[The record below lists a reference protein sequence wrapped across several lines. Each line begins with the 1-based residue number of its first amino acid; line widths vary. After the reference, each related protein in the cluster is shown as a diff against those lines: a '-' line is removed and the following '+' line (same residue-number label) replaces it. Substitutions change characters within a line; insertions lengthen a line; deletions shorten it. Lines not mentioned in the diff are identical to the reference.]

1 VCASGHA
8 CPLGQG
14 ISTGGMGDDGGITAE
29 ERSSFA
35 SAAEARREER
45 KRMKE
50 RLAKLNMSLPEAHTP
65 SGTERLA
72 TAEELAEI
80 GGAPSDPMTE
90 AQILALLEIQMKE
103 DLQKAAAESA
113 AQAREAAMQE
123 LAAALEPQ
131 QPDSP
136 EKSARVETG
145 KAAAQPASVGKLPQ
159 NAAGIL
165 SEPERVAAAFF
176 GAEEE
181 IAVQAPVRVQALM
194 DAQTH
199 VETQP
204 QLQAPAETLP
214 DLPVESGAE
223 IVAITREEPR
233 DLKTELLEVA
243 EALDQHKLWVESNGK
258 EGIRG
263 DFAGANLSDADL
275 TAVNLQGADL
285 TKVNL
290 RGADLSMANLRG
302 ANLVEADLRET
313 NLLGAEF
320 SGANMMGANLY
331 GAQGLWAGRLGGT
344 NLFDATLPEAVG
356 AYDGGKTIGQFTQAA
371 RRFYLLLITICFG
384 TCAMVALTT
393 DVRLLLDESATVSA
407 RIPNLLPLQGFYM
420 GAPLLLTVLYLRLQ
434 FLLLRLWGSMGALPA
449 VFPDG
454 QTPEKDGSWYLM
466 GPIRQHLRWTRDP
479 RSPLAMVECRLAK
492 ILAYWAVPA
501 TVFLFWL
508 RYLVMQ
514 DYRGTLLQVFLLTL
528 VAAAGFAMPRI
539 VARVLRPG
547 DWTDESTPQFLRD
560 VAGAFRVPV
569 AVGLI
574 VFLMSLGVIR
584 GLPAD
589 ASARPEIGRGDP
601 RRWAATAFQ
610 ALGYRPYAD
619 VTEES
624 ISTGAVKPV
633 TDGETGTGS
642 GPRLNEINLRYSRGY
657 RSQFA
662 GARMWRANLE
672 GSSLSEA
679 DFRAANLREAVLR
692 GANLDRLQAAKA
704 NLVSADAQGAQ
715 LAGADF
721 RNADLS
727 YANLDGAKLTTANFG
742 HATLYAVKLRHAD
755 LLRAELSHADLRDV
769 KLDDAVL
776 SMASMELTDFSAA
789 KMIGANLTGAQ
800 AKGTI
805 FLEADLS
812 RADLRGAAFPGAILR
827 QAKLDGARVEGA
839 DFRGALGLEAW
850 QVCAT
855 TGWQGAQFD
864 PDVKAAVLQSCG
876 PIAGRTQQ

>member
-1 VCASGHA
+1 
-8 CPLGQG
+8 
-14 ISTGGMGDDGGITAE
+14 
-29 ERSSFA
+29 
-35 SAAEARREER
+35 
-45 KRMKE
+45 MKE
-50 RLAKLNMSLPEAHTP
+50 RLAKLNMSIPEAHIA

-72 TAEELAEI
+72 TPEELAEI

-90 AQILALLEIQMKE
+90 AQILALLEEQMKE
-103 DLQKAAAESA
+103 DLRKSAAESA

-123 LAAALEPQ
+123 LAAALEPELAV
-131 QPDSP
+131 SP
-136 EKSARVETG
+136 EKSARAETV
-145 KAAAQPASVGKLPQ
+145 KAAAQPVPVGKLPQ

-165 SEPERVAAAFF
+165 SESERVAAAFF

-181 IAVQAPVRVQALM
+181 IAVPAPVDVMAPVEVQTQVETQTQAPVQ
-194 DAQTH
+194 
-199 VETQP
+199 
-204 QLQAPAETLP
+204 
-214 DLPVESGAE
+214 AE
-223 IVAITREEPR
+223 IVPELPVASPAEIIAIPREEAR
-233 DLKTELLEVA
+233 DLKTELLQVA

-320 SGANMMGANLY
+320 SGANLMGANLY

-371 RRFYLLLITICFG
+371 RRFYLLLITICVG
-384 TCAMVALTT
+384 ACAMVALTT
-393 DVRLLLDESATVSA
+393 DVRLLLDKSATVSA

-479 RSPLAMVECRLAK
+479 RSPLA
-492 ILAYWAVPA
+492 YWAVPA

-560 VAGAFRVPV
+560 VAGAFRVPA
-569 AVGLI
+569 AVGLV

-589 ASARPEIGRGDP
+589 ANARPDVGRGDP

-624 ISTGAVKPV
+624 ISTSAVKPV

-727 YANLDGAKLTTANFG
+727 YANLDGAMLTTANFG

-827 QAKLDGARVEGA
+827 QTKLDGARVEGA

-864 PDVKAAVLQSCG
+864 ADVKAAVTQSCG
-876 PIAGRTQQ
+876 ATQNRTQQ

>member
-1 VCASGHA
+1 
-8 CPLGQG
+8 
-14 ISTGGMGDDGGITAE
+14 
-29 ERSSFA
+29 
-35 SAAEARREER
+35 
-45 KRMKE
+45 MKE
-50 RLAKLNMSLPEAHTP
+50 RLAKLNMSLPEAHVP

-80 GGAPSDPMTE
+80 GGTPSDPLTE
-90 AQILALLEIQMKE
+90 TQILALLEIQMKD
-103 DLQKAAAESA
+103 DLQKAAEESA
-113 AQAREAAMQE
+113 AQAK
-123 LAAALEPQ
+123 AAALHELEAALNPK
-131 QPDSP
+131 PADGA
-136 EKSARVETG
+136 EKSFHLETVKTG
-145 KAAAQPASVGKLPQ
+145 AQPAPVGKLPP

-181 IAVQAPVRVQALM
+181 IAV
-194 DAQTH
+194 
-199 VETQP
+199 
-204 QLQAPAETLP
+204 PAENLP
-214 DLPVESGAE
+214 ELSVKSQAE
-223 IVAITREEPR
+223 IVALPREKAH

-243 EALDQHKLWVESNGK
+243 EVLDQHRLWVESNGK

-371 RRFYLLLITICFG
+371 RRFYLLLITICVAA
-384 TCAMVALTT
+384 CAMVALTK

-420 GAPLLLTVLYLRLQ
+420 GGPLLLTVLYLRLQ

-466 GPIRQHLRWTRDP
+466 GPIRQHLRWARDP

-492 ILAYWAVPA
+492 LLAYWAVPA

-528 VAAAGFAMPRI
+528 VAAAGFAMPRL

-560 VAGAFRVPV
+560 LGGAFRVPV
-569 AVGLI
+569 AVGLV

-589 ASARPEIGRGDP
+589 ANARPEIGRGDP

-624 ISTGAVKPV
+624 IS
-633 TDGETGTGS
+633 
-642 GPRLNEINLRYSRGY
+642 
-657 RSQFA
+657 
-662 GARMWRANLE
+662 
-672 GSSLSEA
+672 
-679 DFRAANLREAVLR
+679 
-692 GANLDRLQAAKA
+692 DR
-704 NLVSADAQGAQ
+704 
-715 LAGADF
+715 
-721 RNADLS
+721 
-727 YANLDGAKLTTANFG
+727 
-742 HATLYAVKLRHAD
+742 
-755 LLRAELSHADLRDV
+755 
-769 KLDDAVL
+769 
-776 SMASMELTDFSAA
+776 
-789 KMIGANLTGAQ
+789 
-800 AKGTI
+800 
-805 FLEADLS
+805 
-812 RADLRGAAFPGAILR
+812 
-827 QAKLDGARVEGA
+827 
-839 DFRGALGLEAW
+839 
-850 QVCAT
+850 
-855 TGWQGAQFD
+855 
-864 PDVKAAVLQSCG
+864 
-876 PIAGRTQQ
+876 

>member
-1 VCASGHA
+1 MIQRL
-8 CPLGQG
+8 PKL
-14 ISTGGMGDDGGITAE
+14 
-29 ERSSFA
+29 
-35 SAAEARREER
+35 SAD
-45 KRMKE
+45 
-50 RLAKLNMSLPEAHTP
+50 LPEVHKP
-65 SGTERLA
+65 KGTERLA

-80 GGAPSDPMTE
+80 GGGPVDPAEE
-90 AQILALLEIQMKE
+90 AQILSLLEVQLKD
-103 DLQKAAAESA
+103 DLQKAAVESA
-113 AQAREAAMQE
+113 VQARQAALQE
-123 LAAALEPQ
+123 LVAALEPELLEAT
-131 QPDSP
+131 
-136 EKSARVETG
+136 EKSTGAGKITALVEP
-145 KAAAQPASVGKLPQ
+145 QPAGKLPP
-159 NAAGIL
+159 NTGGIL

-176 GAEEE
+176 GAEDETPVQAPLAAQAPLE
-181 IAVQAPVRVQALM
+181 VQAPVATKAPIEAQALI
-194 DAQTH
+194 DARASL
-199 VETQP
+199 ETKP
-204 QLQAPAETLP
+204 RAAEPLQ
-214 DLPVESGAE
+214 AE
-223 IVAITREEPR
+223 IVAEFASEYAPEFVMASGTDIVAMPREEAH
-233 DLKTELLEVA
+233 DLKTELLQVA
-243 EALDQHKLWVESNGK
+243 EALDQHRLWVESNG
-258 EGIRG
+258 EQGIRG

-275 TAVNLQGADL
+275 TGVNLQSADL

-320 SGANMMGANLY
+320 SGANLMGANLY

-371 RRFYLLLITICFG
+371 RRFYLLVIAICVG
-384 TCAMVALTT
+384 SCAMVALTK
-393 DVRLLLDESATVSA
+393 DVRLLLDESAMVLA

-420 GAPLLLTVLYLRLQ
+420 GGPLLLTALYLRLQ

-492 ILAYWAVPA
+492 LLAYWAVPT

-528 VAAAGFAMPRI
+528 VASAGFTMPKI

-547 DWTDESTPQFLRD
+547 DWTDESTPQFVRD
-560 VAGAFRVPV
+560 VASAFRVPV
-569 AVGLI
+569 LVGMV

-589 ASARPEIGRGDP
+589 AIARPDIGGGDP

-624 ISTGAVKPV
+624 ISTSAAKPV

-742 HATLYAVKLRHAD
+742 RATLYAVMLRNAD
-755 LLRAELSHADLRDV
+755 LLRAELSHADMRDV

-776 SMASMELTDFSAA
+776 SMASMEMTDFSAA
-789 KMIGANLTGAQ
+789 KMMRVNLTGAQ

-805 FLEADLS
+805 FLEADMS
-812 RADLRGAAFPGAILR
+812 RADLRGASFPGAILR
-827 QAKLDGARVEGA
+827 DTKLDGARVEGA

-850 QVCAT
+850 QVCST

-864 PDVKAAVLQSCG
+864 ADVKAAVLQSCG
-876 PIAGRTQQ
+876 GAQARTQP

>member
-1 VCASGHA
+1 MSG
-8 CPLGQG
+8 
-14 ISTGGMGDDGGITAE
+14 
-29 ERSSFA
+29 
-35 SAAEARREER
+35 
-45 KRMKE
+45 K
-50 RLAKLNMSLPEAHTP
+50 AKMNLPEAHQP
-65 SGTERLA
+65 KGTERLA
-72 TAEELAEI
+72 TPEELAEI
-80 GGAPSDPMTE
+80 GGAPSDPME
-90 AQILALLEIQMKE
+90 EGQILALLEVQMKE
-103 DLQKAAAESA
+103 DLHKVAKESA

-131 QPDSP
+131 PADVP
-136 EKSARVETG
+136 EKSTG
-145 KAAAQPASVGKLPQ
+145 GEMVKAAAEKVPALRFLRSTQGT
-159 NAAGIL
+159 L

-176 GAEEE
+176 GAEQETPAQAPME
-181 IAVQAPVRVQALM
+181 AHVQAPVPVQE
-194 DAQTH
+194 Q
-199 VETQP
+199 
-204 QLQAPAETLP
+204 AETSAE
-214 DLPVESGAE
+214 LPVESQLEMA
-223 IVAITREEPR
+223 ANPREEPR

-243 EALDQHKLWVESNGK
+243 EALDQHKLWAESNGK

-263 DFAGANLSDADL
+263 DFAGANLSGADL

-302 ANLVEADLRET
+302 ANLVEADLREA

-320 SGANMMGANLY
+320 SGANLMGANLY

-371 RRFYLLLITICFG
+371 RRFYLLLIAICVG
-384 TCAMVALTT
+384 ACAMVALTT
-393 DVRLLLDESATVSA
+393 DVRLLLDKSATVTA

-420 GAPLLLTVLYLRLQ
+420 GAPLLLTALYLRLQ

-466 GPIRQHLRWTRDP
+466 GPIRQQLRWTRDP

-492 ILAYWAVPA
+492 LLAYWAVPA

-528 VAAAGFAMPRI
+528 GAAAGFAMPRI

-560 VAGAFRVPV
+560 VAGAFRVPL
-569 AVGLI
+569 AIGLV

-589 ASARPEIGRGDP
+589 ANARPEIGRGDP

-624 ISTGAVKPV
+624 ISTSAVKPV

-679 DFRAANLREAVLR
+679 DFRSANLREAVLR

-727 YANLDGAKLTTANFG
+727 YANLDGAMLKTANFG

-789 KMIGANLTGAQ
+789 KMTGANLTGAQ

-827 QAKLDGARVEGA
+827 QTKLDGARVEGA

-864 PDVKAAVLQSCG
+864 ADVKAAVMQSCG
-876 PIAGRTQQ
+876 PAQGRTQP

>member
-1 VCASGHA
+1 MIQRL
-8 CPLGQG
+8 PKL
-14 ISTGGMGDDGGITAE
+14 
-29 ERSSFA
+29 
-35 SAAEARREER
+35 SAD
-45 KRMKE
+45 
-50 RLAKLNMSLPEAHTP
+50 LPEVHKP
-65 SGTERLA
+65 KGTERLA

-80 GGAPSDPMTE
+80 GGGSVDPAEE
-90 AQILALLEIQMKE
+90 AQILSLLEVQMKD

-113 AQAREAAMQE
+113 VQARQAALQE
-123 LAAALEPQ
+123 LVAALEPELLEGA
-131 QPDSP
+131 
-136 EKSARVETG
+136 EKSPSTEKTKVTPEP
-145 KAAAQPASVGKLPQ
+145 QPAAKMPA

-176 GAEEE
+176 GAEEVTPVP
-181 IAVQAPVRVQALM
+181 APVAAQAPMELHAPVAAKVLIDTQAPI
-194 DAQTH
+194 
-199 VETQP
+199 ETQS
-204 QLQAPAETLP
+204 QAPEPLHAKLVAEFAPGFT
-214 DLPVESGAE
+214 GAGE
-223 IVAITREEPR
+223 TDIVAIPREDAR
-233 DLKTELLEVA
+233 DLKTELLQVA
-243 EALDQHKLWVESNGK
+243 EALDQHRLWAESNG
-258 EGIRG
+258 EQGIRG

-275 TAVNLQGADL
+275 TGVNLQGADL

-290 RGADLSMANLRG
+290 RGADLSLANLRG

-320 SGANMMGANLY
+320 SGANLMGANLY

-371 RRFYLLLITICFG
+371 RRFYLLVIAICVG
-384 TCAMVALTT
+384 ACVMVALTR
-393 DVRLLLDESATVSA
+393 DVRLLLDESAMVLA

-420 GAPLLLTVLYLRLQ
+420 GGPLLLTALYLRLQ

-479 RSPLAMVECRLAK
+479 RSPLAMVESRLAK
-492 ILAYWAVPA
+492 LLAYWAVPA

-528 VAAAGFAMPRI
+528 VASAGFAMPKI

-547 DWTDESTPQFLRD
+547 DWTDESTPQFVRD
-560 VAGAFRVPV
+560 VASAFRVPV
-569 AVGLI
+569 LVGMV

-589 ASARPEIGRGDP
+589 ANARPDIGRGDP

-624 ISTGAVKPV
+624 ISTSAAKTVI
-633 TDGETGTGS
+633 DGETGTGS

-657 RSQFA
+657 RSHFA

-704 NLVSADAQGAQ
+704 NLVSADAQSAQ
-715 LAGADF
+715 LVGADF

-742 HATLYAVKLRHAD
+742 RATLYAVKLRNAD

-769 KLDDAVL
+769 KLDNAVL
-776 SMASMELTDFSAA
+776 SMASMEQTDFSAA
-789 KMIGANLTGAQ
+789 KMTGVNLTGAQ

-805 FLEADLS
+805 FLEADMS
-812 RADLRGAAFPGAILR
+812 RADLRGASFPGAILR
-827 QAKLDGARVEGA
+827 DTRLDGARVEGA

-855 TGWQGAQFD
+855 SGWQGAQFD
-864 PDVKAAVLQSCG
+864 ADVKAAVLQSCG
-876 PIAGRTQQ
+876 GAQSRNQP

>member
-1 VCASGHA
+1 VVG
-8 CPLGQG
+8 
-14 ISTGGMGDDGGITAE
+14 T
-29 ERSSFA
+29 
-35 SAAEARREER
+35 RREER

-50 RLAKLNMSLPEAHTP
+50 RLAKLNITLPEVRIP

-90 AQILALLEIQMKE
+90 AQILALLEEQMKE

-113 AQAREAAMQE
+113 VKAREAAMQE
-123 LAAALEPQ
+123 LAAALEPEKGSGKDK
-131 QPDSP
+131 PDIV
-136 EKSARVETG
+136 EKVNAAAEPARV
-145 KAAAQPASVGKLPQ
+145 AKLPA

-181 IAVQAPVRVQALM
+181 TPMAMPVEVQMPIEVRAPAKVLM
-194 DAQTH
+194 A
-199 VETQP
+199 VETPTPVTLPAQP
-204 QLQAPAETLP
+204 ETLTMF
-214 DLPVESGAE
+214 PVGSETE
-223 IVAITREEPR
+223 ILAIQREETR
-233 DLKTELLEVA
+233 DLKPELLEVA
-243 EALDQHKLWVESNGK
+243 EALDQHRLWVESNGK

-320 SGANMMGANLY
+320 SGANLMGANLY

-344 NLFDATLPEAVG
+344 NLFDTTLPEAVG
-356 AYDGGKTIGQFTQAA
+356 AYDGGKTIGQFTQSA
-371 RRFYLLLITICFG
+371 RRFYLLLITICVG
-384 TCAMVALTT
+384 ACAMVALTK
-393 DVRLLLDESATVSA
+393 DVRLLLDESAMVSA

-492 ILAYWAVPA
+492 LLAYWAVPA

-528 VAAAGFAMPRI
+528 VAAAGFGMPRI

-560 VAGAFRVPV
+560 VAGAFRAPV
-569 AVGLI
+569 LVGLV

-589 ASARPEIGRGDP
+589 PTARPDVGRGDP

-624 ISTGAVKPV
+624 ISTGVAKPA

-679 DFRAANLREAVLR
+679 DFQAANLREAVLR

-704 NLVSADAQGAQ
+704 NLVSADAQEAQ

-776 SMASMELTDFSAA
+776 SMASMEQTDFSAA
-789 KMIGANLTGAQ
+789 KMMGVNLTGAQ

-805 FLEADLS
+805 FLEADMS
-812 RADLRGAAFPGAILR
+812 RADLRGASFPGAILR
-827 QAKLDGARVEGA
+827 ETRLDGARVEGA

-864 PDVKAAVLQSCG
+864 ADVKAAVLQSCG
-876 PIAGRTQQ
+876 GTQNRSQP

>member
-1 VCASGHA
+1 MIQRL
-8 CPLGQG
+8 PKL
-14 ISTGGMGDDGGITAE
+14 
-29 ERSSFA
+29 
-35 SAAEARREER
+35 SAD
-45 KRMKE
+45 
-50 RLAKLNMSLPEAHTP
+50 LPEVHKP
-65 SGTERLA
+65 KGTERLA
-72 TAEELAEI
+72 TAEELAVI
-80 GGAPSDPMTE
+80 GGAPPDPAEE
-90 AQILALLEIQMKE
+90 ARILALLEVQMKS
-103 DLQKAAAESA
+103 DLQKAAVESA
-113 AQAREAAMQE
+113 AQARQAALHE
-123 LAAALEPQ
+123 LVAALEPELLEGT
-131 QPDSP
+131 
-136 EKSARVETG
+136 EKSAGPEKI
-145 KAAAQPASVGKLPQ
+145 KAAAELQPAGKMPA
-159 NAAGIL
+159 NTAGIL

-176 GAEEE
+176 GSEED
-181 IAVQAPVRVQALM
+181 APVQAPIAAQPVSAAHAPVAAEAIAEAQAFF
-194 DAQTH
+194 DAPAQ
-199 VETQP
+199 VEP
-204 QLQAPAETLP
+204 HMKAPEPLQAEL
-214 DLPVESGAE
+214 VRESAPGFAPE
-223 IVAITREEPR
+223 VAHEVTREVTPEFAAEFAVPSGTEIIAMPREEAR
-233 DLKTELLEVA
+233 DLKTELLQVA
-243 EALDQHKLWVESNGK
+243 EALDQHRLWVESNG
-258 EGIRG
+258 EQGIRG

-275 TAVNLQGADL
+275 TGVNLQSADL

-320 SGANMMGANLY
+320 SGANLMGANLY

-371 RRFYLLLITICFG
+371 RRFYLLVIAICVG
-384 TCAMVALTT
+384 ACAMVALTR
-393 DVRLLLDESATVSA
+393 DVRLLLDGSAMVLA

-420 GAPLLLTVLYLRLQ
+420 GGPLLLTALYLRLQ

-492 ILAYWAVPA
+492 MLAYWAVPA

-528 VAAAGFAMPRI
+528 VASAAFAMPKI

-547 DWTDESTPQFLRD
+547 DWTDESTPHFVRD
-560 VAGAFRVPV
+560 VAGAFRIPV
-569 AVGLI
+569 LVGLA

-589 ASARPEIGRGDP
+589 ANARPDIGRGDP

-619 VTEES
+619 ITEES
-624 ISTGAVKPV
+624 ISTSAAKPV

-727 YANLDGAKLTTANFG
+727 YANLDGTILTTANFSR
-742 HATLYAVKLRHAD
+742 ATLYAVKLRHAD

-769 KLDDAVL
+769 KLDEAVL
-776 SMASMELTDFSAA
+776 SMASMEQTDFSSA
-789 KMIGANLTGAQ
+789 KMTGVNLTGAQ

-812 RADLRGAAFPGAILR
+812 RADLRGASFPGAILR
-827 QAKLDGARVEGA
+827 DTKLDDARVDGA

-850 QVCAT
+850 QVCST
-855 TGWQGAQFD
+855 QGWRGAQFD
-864 PDVKAAVLQSCG
+864 ADVKAAVLQSCG
-876 PIAGRTQQ
+876 GTQGRIQP